1 MQGLTSAR
9 HEVAAVVMLALLS
22 GACGQPAAPPEDP
35 LEDAEA
41 EAAAAAAAMTN
52 PFREFGIT
60 ANNAFF
66 YYDDVERAT
75 AFYTDTLGVD
85 LVADYDFAKILRL
98 AATSYLI
105 LVDAEMGM
113 HSTDEPKS
121 VVLSLVTDELEA
133 WHQYLRAQ
141 DLEFQVPFEPAPD
154 RPYDAFVVL
163 DPEGYF
169 IEFERFNPHAENDRL
184 LPQLERAASL
194 YPPADQGAT
203 APSDL
208 GIKATVLWL
217 YYNDLAAIQQFYE
230 QTFGLELTVDQGWAK
245 VYQTS
250 PTGYIGLVDGEPGMR
265 DATAEKAVTV
275 SFFTDDIRGWFDYA
289 RDEQAF
295 ELRSEAVSEAD
306 DRFLAFVGY
315 DPEGYF
321 LEFDTFLEHEANT
334 ELLEML
340 GR

>member
-1 MQGLTSAR
+1 MRRTVIWTKLTVGLG
-9 HEVAAVVMLALLS
+9 VIVVTL
-22 GACGQPAAPPEDP
+22 GGCGGSPAPAP
-35 LEDAEA
+35 EA
-41 EAAAAAAAMTN
+41 EMEEASVEPTN

-66 YYDDVERAT
+66 YYDDVERA
-75 AFYTDTLGVD
+75 AEFYTDTLGID
-85 LVADYDFAKILRL
+85 QVADYDFAKILRP
-98 AATSYLI
+98 AGTSYLI

-121 VVLSLVTDELEA
+121 VALALLTDELEA
-133 WHQYLRAQ
+133 WHEYLQGQ
-141 DLEFQVPFEPAPD
+141 DVEFRSSLSVDPD
-154 RPYDAFVVL
+154 GPHDGFVVL
-163 DPEGYF
+163 DPEGYLL
-169 IEFERFNPHAENDRL
+169 EFERFNDHPENVEL
-184 LPQLERAASL
+184 TPQLARLESL

-217 YYNDLAAIQQFYE
+217 YYADMIAIQAFWE
-230 QTFGLELTVDQGWAK
+230 EKFGLDLTVDQGWAK
-245 VYQTS
+245 LYQTS
-250 PTGYIGLVDGEPGMR
+250 PAGYIGLVDGERGMR
-265 DATAEKAVTV
+265 DATETKAVTV

-321 LEFDTFLEHEANT
+321 LEFDTFLEHELNT
-334 ELLEML
+334 ELLEAL
-340 GR
+340 AQ

>member
-1 MQGLTSAR
+1 MRRRANRASGLLVCV
-9 HEVAAVVMLALLS
+9 VAATIAGCG
-22 GACGQPAAPPEDP
+22 GAPAPPVDEPAEEAAPAA
-35 LEDAEA
+35 
-41 EAAAAAAAMTN
+41 TN

-66 YYDDVERAT
+66 YYDDVERAAT
-75 AFYTDTLGVD
+75 FYTDTLGID
-85 LVADYDFAKILRL
+85 LVADYDFAKILRP
-98 AATSYLI
+98 APTSYLI

-121 VVLSLVTDELEA
+121 VALALVTDELEA
-133 WHQYLRAQ
+133 WYAYLQTQ
-141 DLEFQVPFEPAPD
+141 DVEFRSELSVDPD
-154 RPYDAFVVL
+154 GPHDGFVVL
-163 DPEGYF
+163 DSEGYLL
-169 IEFERFNPHAENDRL
+169 EFERFNDHAENVEL
-184 LPQLERAASL
+184 IPQLAQLESL

-217 YYNDLAAIQQFYE
+217 YYADMVAIQEFYE
-230 QTFGLELTVDQGWAK
+230 QKFGLELTVDQGWTK
-245 VYQTS
+245 IYQTS
-250 PTGYIGLVDGEPGMR
+250 AAGYIGLVDGERGMR
-265 DATAEKAVTV
+265 DATEDKAVTV

-289 RDEQAF
+289 RDEEAF

-321 LEFDTFLEHEANT
+321 LEFDTFLEHEANA
-334 ELLEML
+334 ELLPTL
-340 GR
+340 DR

>member
-1 MQGLTSAR
+1 MRRSVNWTGTMAALCV
-9 HEVAAVVMLALLS
+9 VAAMVVGCG
-22 GACGQPAAPPEDP
+22 GAPAPPEDEVADP
-35 LEDAEA
+35 APPA
-41 EAAAAAAAMTN
+41 TTN
-52 PFREFGIT
+52 PLREFGIT

-66 YYDDVERAT
+66 YYDDVEQAT
-75 AFYTDTLGVD
+75 TFYTDTLGID
-85 LVADYDFAKILRL
+85 LVADYDFAKILHP
-98 AATSYLI
+98 APTSYLI
-105 LVDAEMGM
+105 LVDAAMGM

-133 WHQYLRAQ
+133 WHDYLRAQ
-141 DLEFQVPFEPAPD
+141 DLEFQVPFAPEPNS
-154 RPYDAFVVL
+154 PYDAFVVL

-184 LPQLERAASL
+184 LPQLERAESL
-194 YPPADQGAT
+194 YPPADQAAGA
-203 APSDL
+203 SSDLGDL

-275 SFFTDDIRGWFDYA
+275 SFLTDDIRGWFDYA

-321 LEFDTFLEHEANT
+321 LEFDTFREHEANT
-334 ELLEML
+334 ELLETL
-340 GR
+340 RR

>member
-1 MQGLTSAR
+1 MRRTTSGVIGLAG
-9 HEVAAVVMLALLS
+9 VCLGAMILA
-22 GACGQPAAPPEDP
+22 GCGGQPAPEP
-35 LEDAEA
+35 EPAMA
-41 EAAAAAAAMTN
+41 EAALATTN
-52 PFREFGIT
+52 PYREFGIT

-66 YYDDVERAT
+66 YYDDVERA
-75 AFYTDTLGVD
+75 AEFYTDTLGVD

-98 AATSYLI
+98 AGTSYLI

-121 VVLSLVTDELEA
+121 VALALLTDELEA
-133 WHQYLRAQ
+133 WHEYLQGQ
-141 DLEFQVPFEPAPD
+141 DVEFRSELSVNPD
-154 RPYDAFVVL
+154 GPHDGFVVL
-163 DPEGYF
+163 DPEGYLL
-169 IEFERFNPHAENDRL
+169 EFERFNDHPENVDL
-184 LPQLERAASL
+184 TPQLAQLDSL
-194 YPPADQGAT
+194 YPPADRGAT

-217 YYNDLAAIQQFYE
+217 YYADMDSIQAFYE
-230 QTFGLELTVDQGWAK
+230 EKFGLDLTVDQGWAK
-245 VYQTS
+245 IYQTS
-250 PTGYIGLVDGEPGMR
+250 PAGYIGLVDGERGMR
-265 DATAEKAVTV
+265 DATETKAVTV
-275 SFFTDDIRGWFDYA
+275 SFFTDDIRGWFGYT

-334 ELLEML
+334 ELLEAMSQ
-340 GR
+340 